1 MRAEARK
8 EGCSSCA
15 GVEGSPKGKS
25 RDALG
30 QITSSAEQ
38 LGIPVHTASKH
49 DLNLLC
55 EQRPHQVAA

>member
-1 MRAEARK
+1 MSAEALE
-8 EGCSSCA
+8 EGWVSCA
-15 GVEGSPKGKS
+15 GLEGSPKGKS
-25 RDALG
+25 KDALG

-38 LGIPVHTASKH
+38 LGIPIHTASKH